1 MHVFS
6 RCHNNLL
13 RIEVFVLFYLLCLVL
28 CFFFSSFACV
38 CFCGGGGGG
47 GGVFFIFLF
56 CKCFDVLVAFCSFIM
71 ILYLYY
77 NVSWENKSM
86 ENFKNVM

>member
-1 MHVFS
+1 MYSADAIIICYELKFLFCFIYCVWCCVFFF
-6 RCHNNLL
+6 LL
-13 RIEVFVLFYLLCLVL
+13 LLVFV
-28 CFFFSSFACV
+28 FA
-38 CFCGGGGGG
+38 GGGGG